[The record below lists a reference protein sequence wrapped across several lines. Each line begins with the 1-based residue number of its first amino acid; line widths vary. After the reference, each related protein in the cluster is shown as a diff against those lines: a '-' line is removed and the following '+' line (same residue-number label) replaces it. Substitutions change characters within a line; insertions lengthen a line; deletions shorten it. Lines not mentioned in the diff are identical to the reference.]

1 MKFRTAVRR
10 STVIVIILV
19 AAVCIGYAYQLIGEI
34 LDRKNHPQE
43 FSSIVEKYS
52 DTYGVP
58 EYMLYAVICEES
70 GFQSNKVS
78 ENGRIGLFQIHPD
91 MLDWLNGITK
101 QSLGHGL
108 LYDPET
114 NIRCGAYILS
124 YLYTENGAWLPTL
137 AAYEAGQA
145 VVDEWEKIDAL
156 VDSAGVLKTI
166 PDEATADFVGKI
178 LDCADMYRAL
188 YYEGN

>member
-10 STVIVIILV
+10 STVIIVILT
-19 AAVCIGYAYQLIGEI
+19 AAVFIGYGYQIVGEI
-34 LDRKNHPQE
+34 LDRKNHPRE
-43 FSSIVEKYS
+43 FAGYVETYS
-52 DTYGVP
+52 AAYGVP
-58 EYMLYAVICEES
+58 EYMLYAVIKEES
-70 GFQSNKVS
+70 DFQSNKVS

-91 MLDWLNGITK
+91 MLGWLNGITK
-101 QSLGHGL
+101 ENLEPGL

-124 YLYTENGAWLPTL
+124 YLYTENGAWLPAL

-156 VDSAGVLKTI
+156 VDSAGCLKTI
-166 PDEATADFVGKI
+166 PDDSTAAFVGGI
-178 LDCADMYRAL
+178 LKSADLYRAL
-188 YYEGN
+188 YYTGN

>member
-10 STVIVIILV
+10 STVIVVILV
-19 AAVCIGYAYQLIGEI
+19 AAVFIGYGYQLVGEI
-34 LDRKNHPQE
+34 LDRRNHPRE
-43 FSSIVEKYS
+43 FAGFVEKYS
-52 DTYGVP
+52 ATYGVP
-58 EYMLYAVICEES
+58 EYMLYAVINTES

-101 QSLGHGL
+101 ENLGHGL

-145 VVDEWEKIDAL
+145 AVDEWEKIEAL
-156 VDSAGVLKTI
+156 IDSAGVLKTI
-166 PDEATADFVGKI
+166 PDEATASFVGQI
-178 LDCADMYRAL
+178 LDDAEMYRAL
-188 YYEGN
+188 YYTGN